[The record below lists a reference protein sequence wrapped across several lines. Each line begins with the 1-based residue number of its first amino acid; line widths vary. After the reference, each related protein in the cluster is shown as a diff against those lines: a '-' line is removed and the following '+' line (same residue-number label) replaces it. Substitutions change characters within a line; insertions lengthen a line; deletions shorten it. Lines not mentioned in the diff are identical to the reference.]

1 VREPVRVRAFFV
13 LAVEPPRAALALEG
27 LVAESQGDEAS
38 SRRKQA
44 PTQSDSNSSS
54 SQYDT
59 LGRYVSA
66 DGSRKKLWED

>member
-1 VREPVRVRAFFV
+1 MQTEQKEKCAYVTPTV
-13 LAVEPPRAALALEG
+13 LMAALALEG